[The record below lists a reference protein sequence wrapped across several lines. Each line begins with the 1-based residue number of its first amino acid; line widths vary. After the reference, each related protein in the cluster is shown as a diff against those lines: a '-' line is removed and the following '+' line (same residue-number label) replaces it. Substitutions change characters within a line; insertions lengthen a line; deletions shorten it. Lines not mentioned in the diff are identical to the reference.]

1 MLVKSRFSIKSMLIV
16 TLNTFRGMQ
25 GSISYVYP
33 KLGCLTFRFCELR
46 QLLCAL
52 KQKELAANWMLWQNE
67 NEENCVKRK
76 VSCDL

>member
-1 MLVKSRFSIKSMLIV
+1 MLARSRFSIKSMLIV

-25 GSISYVYP
+25 GSISCVYP

-52 KQKELAANWMLWQNE
+52 KQKELLQLIGCYGRMRMKKLRQE
-67 NEENCVKRK
+67 KSV
-76 VSCDL
+76 L